1 MIVFKDEASRARILA
16 WHGRFR
22 SALPVATESREVSTS
37 SGPAHVLVAGP
48 AEAPSLVVL
57 HGAMAS
63 SAHVLGELGP
73 LLGRVRAYA
82 VDVVGQSVKGADTRL
97 SVASDDYGRWLA
109 EVLDGLGLA
118 RANVLGVSW
127 GGFVATRLAVVA
139 PERVE
144 RLVLFVPAGIVKTPA
159 WTGLTKMGLPM
170 ARYMAFPTPRN
181 LERFLSGLLTTM
193 DDDWAP
199 YLADAFRS
207 YRMDMKV
214 PKLAT
219 TDELARF
226 LAPVLVVG
234 ADEDASFPGEALL
247 ARARALFPG
256 PVETELVRGS
266 KHSPPTT
273 DAFRRWTADRLAR
286 FLGVSPSV
294 PEAA

>member
-1 MIVFKDEASRARILA
+1 MIVFKDAAARERIHG
-16 WHGRFR
+16 WHERFR
-22 SALPVATESREVSTS
+22 ASLGADTESREVATS

-48 AEAPSLVVL
+48 MNAPPLVVL

-73 LLGRVRAYA
+73 LLGHVRAYA
-82 VDVVGQSVKGADTRL
+82 VDVVGQSVKGADARL
-97 SVASDDYGRWLA
+97 SVANDDYGRWLV

-139 PERVE
+139 PERIE
-144 RLVLFVPAGIVKTPA
+144 RLALLVPAGIVKTPA
-159 WTGLTKMGLPM
+159 WTGMTKMGLPM
-170 ARYMAFPTPRN
+170 ARYLAFPTPKN

-214 PKLAT
+214 PKLAQPG
-219 TDELARF
+219 ELARF
-226 LAPVLVVG
+226 RAPVLVIG
-234 ADEDASFPGEALL
+234 ADEDASFPGEAVLK
-247 ARARALFPG
+247 RAQALFAG

-273 DAFRRWTADRLAR
+273 ATFRRWTAQRLGR
-286 FLGVSPSV
+286 FLSIDVAV
-294 PEAA
+294 